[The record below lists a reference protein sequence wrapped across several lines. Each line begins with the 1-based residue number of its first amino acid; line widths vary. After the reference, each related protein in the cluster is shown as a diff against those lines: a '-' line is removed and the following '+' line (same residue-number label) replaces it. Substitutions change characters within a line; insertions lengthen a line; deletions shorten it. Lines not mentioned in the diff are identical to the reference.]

1 LLWPIEVGRVRQ
13 GIAREAERKIVS
25 DITLA
30 QGTASRPL
38 AELAGAGITVPLVQG
53 GQARYVNL
61 DYAASA
67 PSLAQVVARVA
78 DVLPWYASVHRGS
91 GYLSL
96 VSTALY
102 ESARATVRQ
111 FVGARDDDVVIF
123 TRNTTDGLNLLVQA
137 VPSHT
142 PVVYL
147 DIEHHAD
154 ILPWQRHLNHCVR
167 AAATWAETAQR
178 LEQALEE
185 HPGALL
191 AITGA
196 SNVTG
201 ELVPLPAVV
210 AMAHE
215 RGARVV
221 VDAAQLAP
229 HRPIDLS
236 QMGADFIAFS
246 GHKCYAPFGVGVLV
260 GRRDW
265 LDESPAYLAG
275 GGAVESVTIE
285 RTDWARSP
293 ERHEGGTPNFVGAVA
308 LAEASLVLTELFASG
323 AVEAHEKVLRRRLL
337 AGLGPLEGVRALQI
351 WPDAAEAVGIVA
363 FEVQGHEAGLVAAC
377 LSGEYGV
384 GVRDGK
390 FCAHPLLARLNYGQG
405 ALRASF
411 GLGTT
416 IDDIDRLIAALTQY
430 LQHGPRH
437 SYSRHERWFI
447 PDGDDRLPPFPE
459 LDLADPRLSPPS
471 VSRRARPL

>member
-1 LLWPIEVGRVRQ
+1 MSQIPLDEATGR
-13 GIAREAERKIVS
+13 
-25 DITLA
+25 
-30 QGTASRPL
+30 RPL
-38 AELAGAGITVPLVQG
+38 ADLVGAGITVPLVQG
-53 GQARYVNL
+53 GEARYVNL

-67 PSLAQVVARVA
+67 PSLAQVVARVTE
-78 DVLPWYASVHRGS
+78 VLPWYASVHRGS

-123 TRNTTDGLNLLVQA
+123 TRNTTDGLNLLMRA
-137 VPSHT
+137 VPSGT
-142 PVVYL
+142 EVVYL

-167 AAATWAETAQR
+167 AGATWAETAPR

-201 ELVPLPAVV
+201 ELVPLSAVV
-210 AMAHE
+210 ALAHE
-215 RGARVV
+215 RGARVA

-236 QMGADFIAFS
+236 RLGADYLAFS

-265 LDESPAYLAG
+265 LDDAPAYLAG
-275 GGAVESVTIE
+275 GGAVETVTIE
-285 RTDWARSP
+285 TTNWARSP

-308 LAEASLVLTELFASG
+308 LAEASLVLTELFGSG
-323 AVEAHEKVLRRRLL
+323 AVEAQETVLRQRLL
-337 AGLGPLEGVRALQI
+337 AGLEPLEGVGPANLAGRCRGGRDRGVRGAGPRGRLGRRVPIGRIRRGTARWQVLRPSI
-351 WPDAAEAVGIVA
+351 ARA
-363 FEVQGHEAGLVAAC
+363 FELRAGRSTGQLRSWHDDRRYRPADR
-377 LSGEYGV
+377 G
-384 GVRDGK
+384 
-390 FCAHPLLARLNYGQG
+390 AHPILAQG
-405 ALRASF
+405 AGSSLHA
-411 GLGTT
+411 
-416 IDDIDRLIAALTQY
+416 
-430 LQHGPRH
+430 P
-437 SYSRHERWFI
+437 
-447 PDGDDRLPPFPE
+447 
-459 LDLADPRLSPPS
+459 
-471 VSRRARPL
+471 

>member
-1 LLWPIEVGRVRQ
+1 VSQIPLD
-13 GIAREAERKIVS
+13 EAI
-25 DITLA
+25 
-30 QGTASRPL
+30 GSRPL
-38 AELAGAGITVPLVQG
+38 ADLAGAGITVPLVQG
-53 GQARYVNL
+53 GEARYVNL

-67 PSLAQVVARVA
+67 PSLAQVVARIA
-78 DVLPWYASVHRGS
+78 EVLPWYASVHRGS

-102 ESARATVRQ
+102 ESARGTVRQ
-111 FVGARDDDVVIF
+111 FVGAREDDVVIF
-123 TRNTTDGLNLLVQA
+123 TRNTTDGLNLLVRA
-137 VPSHT
+137 VPSGT
-142 PVVYL
+142 EVVYL

-167 AAATWAETAQR
+167 AGTTWAETAQR

-201 ELVPLPAVV
+201 ELVPLSAVV
-210 AMAHE
+210 ALAHE
-215 RGARVV
+215 RGARVA

-236 QMGADFIAFS
+236 RLGADYIAFS

-265 LDESPAYLAG
+265 LDDAPAYLAG
-275 GGAVESVTIE
+275 GGAVETVTIE
-285 RTDWARSP
+285 TTNWARSP

-308 LAEASLVLTELFASG
+308 LAEASLVLTELFGSG
-323 AVEAHEKVLRRRLL
+323 AVEAHETVLRRRLL
-337 AGLGPLEGVRALQI
+337 AGLEPLEGVRALRI

-377 LSGEYGV
+377 LSGEYAV
-384 GVRDGK
+384 GLRDGK
-390 FCAHPLLARLNYGQG
+390 FCAHPLLARLNCGQG

-416 IDDIDRLIAALTQY
+416 VDDIDRLIEALTQY
-430 LQHGPRH
+430 LHKGPGHR
-437 SYSRHERWFI
+437 YTRHERWFI
-447 PDGDDRLPPFPE
+447 PESDERLPPFPE
-459 LDLADPRLSPPS
+459 VDLADPRLSPPS
-471 VSRRARPL
+471 VSR